1 MHHPTPKL
9 PMILHVSIGSLQ
21 SLVVPIHQNL
31 FHHAV
36 VWYASQ
42 AQSTML
48 YFTML
53 CWAVPCCAVFLPQAH
68 RAVLRSDP
76 GSGSRRALWKRPVP
90 CNLTGAIT
98 LSALEGRSGR
108 DSPQTLVTCI
118 VRADWGGW
126 LSSKST
132 MYALGQV
139 GQRRSYN
146 PGVQG
151 SYDPRVQ
158 GRIGVAG

>member
-1 MHHPTPKL
+1 VL
-9 PMILHVSIGSLQ
+9 PLL
-21 SLVVPIHQNL
+21 LL
-31 FHHAV
+31 
-36 VWYASQ
+36 
-42 AQSTML
+42 L
-48 YFTML
+48 L
-53 CWAVPCCAVFLPQAH
+53 LLPQAH

-90 CNLTGAIT
+90 CNITGAIT

-139 GQRRSYN
+139 GDKCSLGLGDEGRCCGASAQWNGCGRT
-146 PGVQG
+146 GAAG
-151 SYDPRVQ
+151 SAARAPCMPW
-158 GRIGVAG
+158 GW